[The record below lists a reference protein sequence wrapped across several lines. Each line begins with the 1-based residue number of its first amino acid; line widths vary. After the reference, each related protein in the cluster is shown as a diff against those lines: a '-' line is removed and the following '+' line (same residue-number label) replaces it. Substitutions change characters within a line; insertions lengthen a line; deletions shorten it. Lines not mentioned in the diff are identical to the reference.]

1 MYLLFFSSPSCPP
14 LPFLS
19 SLLLSSF
26 LLSFS
31 PLSFSSSRL
40 SSLLLFSLLFPSPRL
55 ASSLLLLFSLLF
67 PSPCLAS
74 SLLLL
79 FSLLSSFLLLVSP
92 LFSPPSFLSPLSF
105 SSSRLSSLLLL
116 FSLLSSF
123 LLLVSPLL
131 SPPSFLSSLSSL
143 CPPLLLIYPPLSS
156 PHVLLSSLFTP
167 LYPLLS
173 PYVLLSSLFTPSI
186 LSSLLMSSSPPYL
199 PPCILSSLLMSSS
212 PPYLP
217 PLSSHVL
224 LSSLFTPLY
233 PLLSPHVLLSSL
245 FTPSILSSCPP
256 LLLIYPLS
264 PLLSPAPQNI
274 FFTQALMR
282 SAVKSSVSLTAFV
295 KYVTTHHNHD
305 PFLTTPVPSNPWI
318 TDSDEF
324 WQLNSR
330 SVDIPTKLSVERW
343 VLSFWELISD
353 PRGRV
358 DFKLFLKKEH
368 SAENMAFYEAAEEM
382 RWGAASAIPE
392 KSQFIFNTFLKPGAP
407 RWINIDGRT
416 MGLTVKG
423 LVVPHRYVLD
433 AAQTHIFLLMK
444 KDTFYRYLKSP
455 VHKDMQKRALVP
467 SPHVFTDA
475 QLEANVKNRNPGVSP
490 ILLWQQE
497 EEEKAAAA
505 VAARPIDVKAMV
517 ATNKLDRK

>member
-1 MYLLFFSSPSCPP
+1 MTIRTLRDYGQHYRPRMACLKNVGYLPVEVFVVEMQDPKSGVKGADQKLN
-14 LPFLS
+14 
-19 SLLLSSF
+19 
-26 LLSFS
+26 
-31 PLSFSSSRL
+31 
-40 SSLLLFSLLFPSPRL
+40 
-55 ASSLLLLFSLLF
+55 
-67 PSPCLAS
+67 
-74 SLLLL
+74 
-79 FSLLSSFLLLVSP
+79 VT
-92 LFSPPSFLSPLSF
+92 
-105 SSSRLSSLLLL
+105 
-116 FSLLSSF
+116 
-123 LLLVSPLL
+123 
-131 SPPSFLSSLSSL
+131 
-143 CPPLLLIYPPLSS
+143 II
-156 PHVLLSSLFTP
+156 PHVINGQD
-167 LYPLLS
+167 
-173 PYVLLSSLFTPSI
+173 I
-186 LSSLLMSSSPPYL
+186 LAWIVTKMKVTTEEAQAFGTMLVAYG
-199 PPCILSSLLMSSS
+199 
-212 PPYLP
+212 Y
-217 PLSSHVL
+217 
-224 LSSLFTPLY
+224 
-233 PLLSPHVLLSSL
+233 
-245 FTPSILSSCPP
+245 
-256 LLLIYPLS
+256 IYPLQNHRKLVLVPDS
-264 PLLSPAPQNI
+264 TLYRFQTPYFWPVQKWPAEDIDYAIYLARRNIRKKGMLEPYEQVLTFDVVRRTNI
-274 FFTQALMR
+274 FLTQALMR

-295 KYVTTHHNHD
+295 KFVTTHHNHD

-467 SPHVFTDA
+467 APHVFTDA
-475 QLEANVKNRNPGVSP
+475 QLEANVRNRNPGISP
-490 ILLWQQE
+490 ILQWQQE

>member
-1 MYLLFFSSPSCPP
+1 MTIRTLRDYGQHY
-14 LPFLS
+14 
-19 SLLLSSF
+19 
-26 LLSFS
+26 
-31 PLSFSSSRL
+31 R
-40 SSLLLFSLLFPSPRL
+40 PRM
-55 ASSLLLLFSLLF
+55 A
-67 PSPCLAS
+67 CLKNVEVFVVEMQDPKSGVKGADQK
-74 SLLLL
+74 LN
-79 FSLLSSFLLLVSP
+79 VT
-92 LFSPPSFLSPLSF
+92 
-105 SSSRLSSLLLL
+105 
-116 FSLLSSF
+116 
-123 LLLVSPLL
+123 
-131 SPPSFLSSLSSL
+131 
-143 CPPLLLIYPPLSS
+143 II
-156 PHVLLSSLFTP
+156 PHVINGQD
-167 LYPLLS
+167 
-173 PYVLLSSLFTPSI
+173 I
-186 LSSLLMSSSPPYL
+186 LAWIVTKMKVTTEEAQAFGTMLVAYG
-199 PPCILSSLLMSSS
+199 
-212 PPYLP
+212 Y
-217 PLSSHVL
+217 
-224 LSSLFTPLY
+224 
-233 PLLSPHVLLSSL
+233 
-245 FTPSILSSCPP
+245 
-256 LLLIYPLS
+256 IYPLQNHRKLVLVPDS
-264 PLLSPAPQNI
+264 TLYRFQTPYFWPVQKFPAEDIDYAIYLARRNIRKKGMLEPYEQRRTHSAMDYGLDRLIDPNAEEVLTFDMVRRTNI
-274 FFTQALMR
+274 FLTQALMR

-467 SPHVFTDA
+467 APHVFTDA
-475 QLEANVKNRNPGVSP
+475 QLEANVRNRNPGISP

-505 VAARPIDVKAMV
+505 AAARPIDVKAMV

>member
-1 MYLLFFSSPSCPP
+1 MTIRTLRDYGQHY
-14 LPFLS
+14 
-19 SLLLSSF
+19 
-26 LLSFS
+26 
-31 PLSFSSSRL
+31 R
-40 SSLLLFSLLFPSPRL
+40 PRM
-55 ASSLLLLFSLLF
+55 A
-67 PSPCLAS
+67 CLKNVEVFVVEMQDPKSGVKGADQK
-74 SLLLL
+74 LN
-79 FSLLSSFLLLVSP
+79 
-92 LFSPPSFLSPLSF
+92 
-105 SSSRLSSLLLL
+105 
-116 FSLLSSF
+116 
-123 LLLVSPLL
+123 
-131 SPPSFLSSLSSL
+131 
-143 CPPLLLIYPPLSS
+143 ITII
-156 PHVLLSSLFTP
+156 PHVINGQD
-167 LYPLLS
+167 
-173 PYVLLSSLFTPSI
+173 I
-186 LSSLLMSSSPPYL
+186 LAWIVTKMKVTTEEAQAFGTMLVAYG
-199 PPCILSSLLMSSS
+199 
-212 PPYLP
+212 Y
-217 PLSSHVL
+217 
-224 LSSLFTPLY
+224 
-233 PLLSPHVLLSSL
+233 
-245 FTPSILSSCPP
+245 
-256 LLLIYPLS
+256 IYPLQNHRKLVLVPDS
-264 PLLSPAPQNI
+264 TLYRFQTPYFWPVQKFPAEDIDYGGFIFCSGPSEDIDYGGFIFCSGPSEDIDYGGFIFCSERRVNQHYDNLHKWMNPKWDFIVMQATEQYKYVTFCCLKTGLDYCLCVGRDPHTVRAFDPNI
-274 FFTQALMR
+274 FLTQALMR

-444 KDTFYRYLKSP
+444 KVWYYSLQTESSGLFTHQHSSLNYL
-455 VHKDMQKRALVP
+455 VN
-467 SPHVFTDA
+467 T
-475 QLEANVKNRNPGVSP
+475 
-490 ILLWQQE
+490 
-497 EEEKAAAA
+497 
-505 VAARPIDVKAMV
+505 
-517 ATNKLDRK
+517 TNAH

>member
-1 MYLLFFSSPSCPP
+1 MTIRTLRDYGQHY
-14 LPFLS
+14 
-19 SLLLSSF
+19 
-26 LLSFS
+26 
-31 PLSFSSSRL
+31 R
-40 SSLLLFSLLFPSPRL
+40 PRM
-55 ASSLLLLFSLLF
+55 A
-67 PSPCLAS
+67 CLKNVEVFVVEMQDPKSGVKGADQK
-74 SLLLL
+74 LN
-79 FSLLSSFLLLVSP
+79 VT
-92 LFSPPSFLSPLSF
+92 
-105 SSSRLSSLLLL
+105 
-116 FSLLSSF
+116 
-123 LLLVSPLL
+123 
-131 SPPSFLSSLSSL
+131 
-143 CPPLLLIYPPLSS
+143 II
-156 PHVLLSSLFTP
+156 PHVINGQD
-167 LYPLLS
+167 
-173 PYVLLSSLFTPSI
+173 I
-186 LSSLLMSSSPPYL
+186 LAWIVTKMKVTTEEAQAFGTMLVAYG
-199 PPCILSSLLMSSS
+199 
-212 PPYLP
+212 Y
-217 PLSSHVL
+217 
-224 LSSLFTPLY
+224 
-233 PLLSPHVLLSSL
+233 
-245 FTPSILSSCPP
+245 
-256 LLLIYPLS
+256 IYPLQNHRKLVLVPDS
-264 PLLSPAPQNI
+264 TLYRFQTPYFWPVQKWPAEDIDYAIYLARRNIRKKGMLEPYEQQHYDNLHKWMNPKWDFIVMQATEQYKANKERKKPDRVVLDCQERAYWIVHRPPRRTHSAMDYGLDRLIDPNAEEVLTFDVVRRTNI
-274 FFTQALMR
+274 FLTQALMR
-282 SAVKSSVSLTAFV
+282 SAVKSSMSLTAFV
-295 KYVTTHHNHD
+295 KFVTTHHNHD

-467 SPHVFTDA
+467 APHVFTDA
-475 QLEANVKNRNPGVSP
+475 QLEANVRNRNPGVSP
-490 ILLWQQE
+490 ILQWQQE

>member
-1 MYLLFFSSPSCPP
+1 MGGGWSPMSRYYGWGVEPYEQVLRVGGWSPMSRYYGWGGVEPYEQVLRVGVEPYYGWGWRAGTTGGGWGGWSPMSRYYGWGVEPYEQVLRVGGAGQHYDNLHKWMNPKWDFIVMQATEQYKANKERKKPDRVVLDCQERAYWIVHRPP
-14 LPFLS
+14 RRTHSAMDYGLD
-19 SLLLSSF
+19 
-26 LLSFS
+26 
-31 PLSFSSSRL
+31 RL
-40 SSLLLFSLLFPSPRL
+40 IDPN
-55 ASSLLLLFSLLF
+55 AEEVTGEY
-67 PSPCLAS
+67 C
-74 SLLLL
+74 
-79 FSLLSSFLLLVSP
+79 
-92 LFSPPSFLSPLSF
+92 
-105 SSSRLSSLLLL
+105 
-116 FSLLSSF
+116 
-123 LLLVSPLL
+123 
-131 SPPSFLSSLSSL
+131 
-143 CPPLLLIYPPLSS
+143 
-156 PHVLLSSLFTP
+156 
-167 LYPLLS
+167 
-173 PYVLLSSLFTPSI
+173 
-186 LSSLLMSSSPPYL
+186 
-199 PPCILSSLLMSSS
+199 
-212 PPYLP
+212 
-217 PLSSHVL
+217 
-224 LSSLFTPLY
+224 
-233 PLLSPHVLLSSL
+233 
-245 FTPSILSSCPP
+245 
-256 LLLIYPLS
+256 
-264 PLLSPAPQNI
+264 NI
-274 FFTQALMR
+274 FLTQALMR

-295 KYVTTHHNHD
+295 KFVTTHHNHD

-368 SAENMAFYEAAEEM
+368 SAEEM
-382 RWGAASAIPE
+382 RWGAASAI
-392 KSQFIFNTFLKPGAP
+392 TFLKPGAP

-467 SPHVFTDA
+467 APHVFTDA
-475 QLEANVKNRNPGVSP
+475 QLEANVRNRNPGISP
-490 ILLWQQE
+490 ILQWQQE